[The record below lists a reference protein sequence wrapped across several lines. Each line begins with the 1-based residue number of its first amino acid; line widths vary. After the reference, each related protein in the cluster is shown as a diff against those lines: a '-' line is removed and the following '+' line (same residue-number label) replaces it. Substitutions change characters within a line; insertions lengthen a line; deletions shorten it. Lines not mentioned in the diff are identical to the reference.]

1 MKIIEGIFVTSHSK
15 ERAQLKINEETGLI
29 EEYGQLG
36 EQADYAFD
44 DDCLIFA
51 GMGDVHIHARED
63 VSTKQN
69 YKEDFITA
77 SKAAINGGVT
87 HFCDMPNNPVPP
99 IDDNSYNEKLALT
112 KKGLVPIL
120 IYAGI
125 GPGTSPLKSLVP
137 YKAYMGPSVGQ
148 LFFKD
153 DEELEE
159 TIKNYEGLNVSFH
172 CEDPVVLE
180 DSKKESTH
188 LKRRPLKA
196 ELLATDTALRLIEK
210 YNLKGKLCH
219 YSAGEGLPKIMDAK
233 ARGIDVIC
241 EVTPQHLYYCDENLP
256 EDRRTYFQMNPP
268 IRAKADQNAM
278 LLAFLKGDIDFLATD
293 HAPHTLEE
301 KEMGTSGLTGLDTY
315 GGFVTWLIV
324 DKGMDPKL
332 VSMTCSENPGDFV
345 NKFLPTLKKLDPFY
359 EKYGKGFGKFT
370 KGHFA
375 NLTILNLK
383 SSNTVTAKD
392 LQTKVGHSPFEGVKF
407 PGRVEAVFIGG
418 QMRSKKK

>member
-1 MKIIEGIFVTSHSK
+1 MKIVEGIFVTSRSK
-15 ERAQLKINEETGLI
+15 ERAQLKFNEDTGLI
-29 EEYGQLG
+29 EDYGQLG
-36 EQADYAFD
+36 EPADYIYD

-69 YKEDFITA
+69 YKEDFLTA

-99 IDDNSYNEKLALT
+99 IDDDSYQNKLVLT
-112 KKGLVPIL
+112 HKGLVPIL
-120 IYAGI
+120 LYAGI
-125 GPGTSPLKSLVP
+125 GPGTTPLSKLVP

-153 DEELEE
+153 DLELEE
-159 TIKNYEGLNVSFH
+159 TIKNYEGEHVSFH
-172 CEDPVVLE
+172 CEDPVVL
-180 DSKKESTH
+180 DSHKQESTH
-188 LKRRPLKA
+188 LARRPLEA

-219 YSAGEGLPKIMDAK
+219 YSAGDGLPKIMAAK
-233 ARGIDVIC
+233 AGGVDVVS

-256 EDRRTYFQMNPP
+256 QERRTYFQMNPP
-268 IRAKADQNAM
+268 IRSRADQEAM
-278 LLAFLKGDIDFLATD
+278 LKAFIDGDIDFLATD

-315 GGFVTWLIV
+315 GAFVTWAIV
-324 DKGMDPKL
+324 EKGMDPKL
-332 VSMTCSENPGDFV
+332 ISLTCSENPGHFV
-345 NKFLPTLKKLDPFY
+345 NKFLPTIKTIDPFF
-359 EKYGKGFGKFT
+359 EKFGKGFGKLEE
-370 KGHFA
+370 GYFA

-383 SSNTVTAKD
+383 KATTIKACD

-407 PGRVEAVFIGG
+407 PGRVEAVFVGG
-418 QMRSKKK
+418 IPHCKKK